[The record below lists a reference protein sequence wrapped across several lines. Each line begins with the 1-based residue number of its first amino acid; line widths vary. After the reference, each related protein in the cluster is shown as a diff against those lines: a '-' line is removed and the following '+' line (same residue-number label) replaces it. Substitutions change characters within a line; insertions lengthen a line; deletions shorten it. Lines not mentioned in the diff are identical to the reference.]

1 MSNDYQ
7 LSFFDKELEEEMEGL
22 FDERPQLDRQG
33 RERVADD
40 NDTTELDVEV
50 NEGFW
55 AHRDLLAHTF
65 RWQFVGRLMH
75 RNAKVLDFGSG
86 SDMPLGKMLQF
97 GHGAS
102 VPELYV
108 AVDYGSFK
116 RVHLGKRSKRS
127 WEGEHRQHFDA
138 TSREQCDS
146 LGAQYGQF
154 DIITSFE
161 VVEHINPKE
170 KVVDYLENAFRL
182 LKRDGRMYLSTP
194 IVEEAGDGT
203 LRRAS
208 NHIHEFSVEELE
220 RVVKF
225 CGFEVEDRFGTFAN
239 YHTIKH
245 AVTGEDRDLYE
256 RLRQFYGDD
265 VLACYLAPAFPELS
279 RNQFL
284 VLKKGRYAAS

>member
-1 MSNDYQ
+1 MTEQ
-7 LSFFDKELEEEMEGL
+7 LSLFRQGEVDSL
-22 FDERPQLDRQG
+22 FDQRPQLDRQG

-55 AHRDLLAHTF
+55 SHRDLAAHVF
-65 RWQFVGRLMH
+65 RWQFVGRLMTPGS
-75 RNAKVLDFGSG
+75 RVLDFGSG

-102 VPELYV
+102 VPQLYV

-116 RVHLGKRSKRS
+116 RVHLGKRTKRP

-138 TSREQCDS
+138 TDPQNAVS
-146 LGAQYGQF
+146 LLEEYGPF

-170 KVVDYLENAFRL
+170 KVVDYLKNALSL
-182 LKRDGRMYLSTP
+182 LKPGGRMYLSTP
-194 IVEEAGDGT
+194 IVDVAGDGT

-208 NHIHEFSVEELE
+208 NHIHEFSIPELQGIVEH
-220 RVVKF
+220 
-225 CGFEVEDRFGTFAN
+225 CGFTVVDRFGTFAN

-245 AVTGEDRDLYE
+245 KVTGADRELYE
-256 RLRQFYGDD
+256 RLRSFYGDD
-265 VLACYLAPAFPELS
+265 IMANYLAPAFPEAA

-284 VLKKGRYAAS
+284 VLEKGTRSDGN

>member
-1 MSNDYQ
+1 MHDQ
-7 LSFFDKELEEEMEGL
+7 IPLFEEGGL

-33 RERVADD
+33 RARVSLD

-50 NEGFW
+50 NESYW

-75 RNAKVLDFGSG
+75 KGARVLDFGSG

-116 RVHLGKRSKRS
+116 REHLGKRTKRA
-127 WEGEHRQHFDA
+127 WEGNHRQHFDA
-138 TSREQCDS
+138 TNGEDCRS
-146 LGAQYGQF
+146 LWAEYGQF

-170 KVVDYLENAFRL
+170 KVVPYLQNAFEL
-182 LKRDGRMYLSTP
+182 LKDDGRMYLSTP
-194 IVEEAGDGT
+194 VVDQASDGT

-208 NHIHEFSVEELE
+208 NHIHEFSIPELQ
-220 RVVKF
+220 RVVEH
-225 CGFEVEDRFGTFAN
+225 CGFEVVDRFGTFAN
-239 YHTIKH
+239 YHTIKN
-245 AVTGEDRDLYE
+245 AVSQFDRQLYE

-284 VLKKGRYAAS
+284 VLKKRSSE